1 MSQGYQPLPGSARVA
16 PPPRNP
22 NGGEASERFDWQP
35 RGRPT
40 PVQEAAPRR
49 TLLQR
54 LFRGGLGRPLVNLWV
69 ETRQCHDSQRITD
82 TQLKLGRYTLLRWQT
97 IRTDMDAL

>member
-54 LFRGGLGRPLVNLWV
+54 LFRGGLGRPLVNLWIEV
-69 ETRQCHDSQRITD
+69 HQCHDSQRITD

-97 IRTDMDAL
+97 IRTDMDAF